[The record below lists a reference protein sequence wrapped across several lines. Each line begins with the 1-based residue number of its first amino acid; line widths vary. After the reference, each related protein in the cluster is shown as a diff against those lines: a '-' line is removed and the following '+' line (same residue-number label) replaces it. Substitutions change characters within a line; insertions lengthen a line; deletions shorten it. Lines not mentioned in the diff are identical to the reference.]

1 MRRVENK
8 LRQQRREDRRAVSG
22 GGGQL
27 AWRKFRNPL
36 PPLAL
41 LSEAELD
48 LIDDVALR
56 VLEELGLEFQNRESL
71 DILERH
77 GAGVDRATGM
87 VRFERGLIRELVAKS
102 PARFPLYSRNP
113 ERTLD
118 IGGDAVNFAPVGGPP
133 NVSDLDR
140 GRRPGTFE
148 AQCELIRLHQSLNCL
163 HLAGSTPVEAIDL
176 PVESRHLD
184 LYWAQLVYSDR
195 AWNARGIGRRRVE
208 DAVEIMALA
217 RGKPREALLSE
228 PSLLCVINV
237 NSPRR
242 VDNEL
247 LAGLMA
253 MAEAGQMLVITPF
266 TLAGAMSPVTI
277 AGSLAQQTAEAL
289 GVIAFAQMVRPGTPV
304 VFGGFTSNVDMKSG
318 APAFGTPEYV
328 RGVIIGGQVAR
339 RWKLPYRSSSVT
351 SSNVVDTQA
360 ATESMMSLWA
370 AVMSHANLIMHS
382 TGWLE
387 GGLVASFEKSIIDA
401 DMISA
406 MTAWLQ
412 PLDMSAAALGF
423 EAIAATPPGG
433 HFFGAAHTLE
443 RFQTAFHQS
452 MTADLRPFQTWA
464 EDGAKTATQRAN
476 HIWKSLLANYEP
488 PPMDPAVREAIDD
501 FVARR
506 KREIAGGV
514 NRPA

>member
-1 MRRVENK
+1 MRRVENR
-8 LRQQRREDRRAVSG
+8 LRQQRREDRRAVSA
-22 GGGQL
+22 GGGQVP
-27 AWRKFRNPL
+27 WQIFRNPL
-36 PPLAL
+36 SPLAL

-71 DILERH
+71 DILERE
-77 GAGVDRATGM
+77 GAKVDRSTGM
-87 VRFERGLIRELVAKS
+87 VRFDRGLIRELVAKA
-102 PARFPLYSRNP
+102 PERFPLYSRNP
-113 ERTLD
+113 DRTLD
-118 IGGDAVNFAPVGGPP
+118 IGGNAVSFAPVGGPP

-163 HLAGSTPVEAIDL
+163 HHAGSPAVEAIDL
-176 PVESRHLD
+176 PVENRHLD
-184 LYWAQLVYSDR
+184 FYWAQLVYSDR
-195 AWNARGIGRRRVE
+195 PWNARGIGRRRVE
-208 DAVEIMALA
+208 DAIEMVALA
-217 RGKPREALLSE
+217 RGRTREALLGE
-228 PSLLCVINV
+228 PSLSCVINV

-253 MAEAGQMLVITPF
+253 MAEAGQMLIITPF

-289 GVIAFAQMVRPGTPV
+289 GVIAFAQMVRPGAPV
-304 VFGGFTSNVDMKSG
+304 AFGGFTSNVDMKSG

-370 AVMSHANLIMHS
+370 AIMSHANLIMHA

-464 EDGAKTATQRAN
+464 EDGAKTATERAN
-476 HIWKSLLANYEP
+476 RIWKSLLANYEP
-488 PPMDPAVREAIDD
+488 PPMDPAVREALDD

-506 KREIAGGV
+506 KREIAGGI

>member
-8 LRQQRREDRRAVSG
+8 LRQQRREIRRAVSG
-22 GGGQL
+22 GGGQ
-27 AWRKFRNPL
+27 APWQIFRNPMA
-36 PPLAL
+36 PLAL
-41 LSEAELD
+41 LNEEELD
-48 LIDDVALR
+48 LIDDVAFR

-71 DILERH
+71 DILERN
-77 GAGVDRATGM
+77 GATVDRSSGM
-87 VRFERGLIRELVAKS
+87 VRFDRGLIRELVTKA
-102 PARFPLYSRNP
+102 PETFPLYSRNP
-113 ERTLD
+113 DHTLD
-118 IGGDAVNFAPVGGPP
+118 IGGNAISFAPVGGPP

-140 GRRPGTFE
+140 GRRPGTYE
-148 AQCELIRLHQSLNCL
+148 AQCELIRLHQSLHCL
-163 HLAGSTPVEAIDL
+163 HHAGSPPVEAIDL

-184 LYWAQLVYSDR
+184 FYWAQLVYTDR
-195 AWNARGIGRRRVE
+195 PWNARGIGRWRVE
-208 DAVEIMALA
+208 DAIEMVAIA
-217 RGKPREALLSE
+217 RGRTREALLAE
-228 PSLLCVINV
+228 PSLSCVINV

-253 MAEAGQMLVITPF
+253 MAEAGQMLIITPF

-304 VFGGFTSNVDMKSG
+304 AFGGFTSNVDMKSG

-370 AVMSHANLIMHS
+370 AIMSHANLIMHA

-401 DMISA
+401 DMIAA

-433 HFFGAAHTLE
+433 HFFGAEHTLA
-443 RFQTAFHQS
+443 RFETAFHQS

-464 EDGAKTATQRAN
+464 EDGAKTATDRAKR
-476 HIWKSLLANYEP
+476 IWKSLLANYEP
-488 PPMDPAVREAIDD
+488 PPMDPAVREALDG

-506 KREIAGGV
+506 KREMAAGI